1 MTLQADN
8 QRLPLSQG
16 LRGKEKR
23 CARPLRQLPKPV
35 RPAYNAPMLIPGT
48 VLLHDTLDPS
58 GANLLFTAPRE
69 IVVADTA
76 DEARVA
82 LARLE
87 TARTKGFWAAGY
99 LSYELGFLFEERLA
113 PRLPA
118 RSDTPLMWMG
128 LYDAPQ
134 PLDAAQVDAWLASIA
149 GTAGRAVDIQPRL
162 DRAAYKIA
170 FDTVKA
176 LIAAGDTYQVNLTFK
191 ADFTLEG
198 DAVALYRDLMRKQP
212 VAYGALIATGTHTIL
227 SRSPELFVSNRAG
240 ALSARPM
247 KGTMARGRTLAEDE
261 AGRLALAHDEKNRA
275 ENLMIVDLLRN
286 DLGRIA
292 EIGSVKVTD
301 LFTVETYRTLHTMTS
316 GITATLKP
324 GLGPSDILN
333 NLYPCGS
340 ITGAPKL
347 RAMEIIDSVEPDPR
361 GLYTGS
367 IGYIAPNGDLTLNV
381 AIRTA
386 VIDNFGKGEI
396 GIGGGI
402 VADSLVADEY
412 QEALLKMAFFSD
424 PAIPVCLIE
433 TLLWEPARGYYLLE
447 RHLARMEGSA
457 RYFRL
462 PFDANKKSS
471 MLDDLALTF
480 TAPMRV
486 RLTLH
491 EVDGPAITAVPLPP
505 NPAVFRFSIAP
516 EKLHSASL
524 WLAHKTTNRAFYDEP
539 RQRAHAE
546 TGVDEV
552 VFLNENN
559 ELTEGSITNLFVER
573 DGILLT
579 PPLSA
584 GLLPGTL
591 RADLI
596 DSGRAVEH
604 VLTLADLETAK
615 TIFLGNSVRGL
626 IPAQW
631 IKE

>member
-1 MTLQADN
+1 
-8 QRLPLSQG
+8 
-16 LRGKEKR
+16 
-23 CARPLRQLPKPV
+23 
-35 RPAYNAPMLIPGT
+35 MLIPGT
-48 VLLHDTLDPS
+48 VLLYDTLDPA
-58 GANLLFTAPRE
+58 GANLLFAAPRE
-69 IVVADTA
+69 IVTAHTA
-76 DEARVA
+76 DAARAA
-82 LARLE
+82 LDRLE
-87 TARTKGFWAAGY
+87 TARAEGFWAAGY
-99 LSYELGFLFEERLA
+99 LAYELGFLFEERLVH
-113 PRLPA
+113 RLPA
-118 RSDTPLMWMG
+118 RSDTPLLWMG

-134 PLDAAQVDAWLASIA
+134 RLSAAQVEEWLASMA
-149 GTAGRAVDIQPRL
+149 GPAGRAVDIQPRVDL
-162 DRAAYKIA
+162 AAYQTA

-198 DAVALYRDLMRKQP
+198 DAVALYRDLVRKQP
-212 VAYGALIATGTHTIL
+212 VAYGALIATDTHTIL
-227 SRSPELFVSNRAG
+227 SRSPELFVANRAG

-247 KGTMARGRTLAEDE
+247 KGTLKRGRTLAEDE
-261 AGRLALAHDEKNRA
+261 AGRLALAADEKNRA

-292 EIGSVKVTD
+292 QIGSVTVTD

-324 GLGPSDILN
+324 GLGASDILA
-333 NLYPCGS
+333 NLFPCGS

-347 RAMEIIDSVEPDPR
+347 RAMEIIDTVEPDPR
-361 GLYTGS
+361 GVYTGS
-367 IGYIAPNGDLTLNV
+367 IGYIAPDGDLTLNV

-386 VIDNFGKGEI
+386 VIDTSGKGEI

-424 PAIPVCLIE
+424 PATPVCLIE
-433 TLLWEPARGYYLLE
+433 TMLWEPERGFYLLD
-447 RHLARMEGSA
+447 RHVSRLEDSA

-462 PFDANKKSS
+462 PFAVLDANA
-471 MLDDLALTF
+471 MLTEAAHAF
-480 TAPMRV
+480 TQAMRV

-491 EVDGPAITAVPLPP
+491 EVEGLAVTAVPLPP

-516 EKLHSASL
+516 EKLDSKSL

-539 RQRAHAE
+539 RQRAHA
-546 TGVDEV
+546 TLGVDEV

-559 ELTEGSITNLFVER
+559 ELTEGSITNLFIER
-573 DGILLT
+573 DGSLLT

-591 RADLI
+591 RAELI
-596 DSGRAVEH
+596 ATGRAVEH
-604 VLTLADLETAK
+604 SLTLADLETAK